1 MRSCAKMLAW
11 HLGSFVA
18 IFMKLDAGDLG
29 SNLDDLSYL
38 GDLRKSFSCIL
49 RTFFLRCCLVAD
61 LLAGRPFRRR
71 WCSCLQ
77 FLYSPSAARF
87 ASTSAFSF
95 PSIPSCPGT
104 HCIFSLTL
112 GHFSSMSLI
121 KFLASSMR

>member
-1 MRSCAKMLAW
+1 MLAW

-38 GDLRKSFSCIL
+38 GDLRKSFSCVL
-49 RTFFLRCCLVAD
+49 WTFFLRCCLVAD

-71 WCSCLQ
+71 WCSCLR
-77 FLYSPSAARF
+77 FLCSPSAARL
-87 ASTSAFSF
+87 ASVSAFSF

-104 HCIFSLTL
+104 HWSFILAL
-112 GHFSSMSLI
+112 DHLSSIVLI
-121 KFLASSMR
+121 R